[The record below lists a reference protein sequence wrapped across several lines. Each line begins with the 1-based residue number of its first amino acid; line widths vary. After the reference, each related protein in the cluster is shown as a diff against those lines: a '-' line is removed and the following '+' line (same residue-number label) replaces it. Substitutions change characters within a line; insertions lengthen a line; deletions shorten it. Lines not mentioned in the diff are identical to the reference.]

1 MWRRKFKEASQRK
14 IEIERER
21 KREGKRR
28 ERARLQDI
36 RKDNEIQNDLE
47 DAPRRKKSSEQ
58 TGHKAEGGRTTKE
71 GDVVRGRGRA
81 KARKSRERREMGRD
95 GTGEGKRRRKI
106 PSDVSQ
112 ISPRGGS
119 RVP

>member
-1 MWRRKFKEASQRK
+1 MCVCVYVYK
-14 IEIERER
+14 ERER
-21 KREGKRR
+21 KKE
-28 ERARLQDI
+28 ERSERTRLQDI

-58 TGHKAEGGRTTKE
+58 TGHKAVGGGATQEGGA
-71 GDVVRGRGRA
+71 G
-81 KARKSRERREMGRD
+81 SREGEREEEQRGMGD
-95 GTGEGKRRRKI
+95 GTGEGKRHRKI